1 MATEKVT
8 LYDLERDIVVHTFV
22 SPADAQRIST
32 DLGFATE
39 LLQKL
44 TNQEA
49 SLSIPTDDSHENVGP
64 DTNSESN
71 EKLNSNEVFEIED
84 SANVNSDVQE
94 SEGCLYRWTSPCVM
108 LFLETYKS
116 MELKS
121 CKKKGYDVTEPQCAS
136 KLRSLKKSYKSNK
149 DHNSKSGNDRK
160 TWQYFNIMKEIF
172 AKKVWC
178 DPIAVASSTGQTKL
192 SETSDSVG
200 RSDSGY
206 SSLTVTT
213 LLGKRLEQ
221 KDKHKIHKIKR
232 HKERMEMDEKFLKV
246 LEKFADK

>member
-94 SEGCLYRWTSPCVM
+94 SEDGLHHV
-108 LFLETYKS
+108 
-116 MELKS
+116 

-172 AKKVWC
+172 AKKAWC

-206 SSLTVTT
+206 SSLTT

-221 KDKHKIHKIKR
+221 KDKHEIHKIKR

>member
-1 MATEKVT
+1 MWSLRNWRRFRKSRRLKMATEKVT

-116 MELKS
+116 MEVILHSGTRSQKKIS
-121 CKKKGYDVTEPQCAS
+121 EKIAKELQKKGYDVTEPQCAS

-206 SSLTVTT
+206 SS
-213 LLGKRLEQ
+213 
-221 KDKHKIHKIKR
+221 
-232 HKERMEMDEKFLKV
+232 
-246 LEKFADK
+246 